1 MVDMSQLSALI
12 MCSEQTRPQAVGCSD
27 LLASMYSKTNTACH
41 IMCSVVC
48 PASQLPQQCLEV
60 SGWVFQGLRVL
71 AVLMQQICPQIG
83 RKVVPCRSLPA
94 SIYRYTLCIFRF
106 LLLLPVFVQQSSDI
120 NRGPPNE
127 NMGSLFYL
135 TTLGCKDLMACQS
148 QCSLLSWLDHTQR
161 SSSMKWHTIVIR

>member
-12 MCSEQTRPQAVGCSD
+12 MCSEQTKPQAVGCSD

-48 PASQLPQQCLEV
+48 PASQLPPQCLEV

-71 AVLMQQICPQIG
+71 AVLMQQTCLQIG
-83 RKVVPCRSLPA
+83 RTVVPCRSLPA

-106 LLLLPVFVQQSSDI
+106 LLLFLQQSSDI
-120 NRGPPNE
+120 NRTPPNE

-135 TTLGCKDLMACQS
+135 TTLGCKDLMACVSHISVAYSADWITHRGVAAWQ
-148 QCSLLSWLDHTQR
+148 
-161 SSSMKWHTIVIR
+161 MIVIR